1 MRLNKRPYQ
10 GEPSNLSSFFGRRK
24 DSNQS
29 ITSKS
34 PMMDEN
40 VAKSFDDQMQLITP
54 EKKKREQ
61 DSLAQEFPE
70 VDYDNIES
78 D

>member
-1 MRLNKRPYQ
+1 
-10 GEPSNLSSFFGRRK
+10 
-24 DSNQS
+24 
-29 ITSKS
+29 
-34 PMMDEN
+34 MMEEN

-78 D
+78 EWNDD